1 MFPPSRP
8 RAATR
13 NLLSI
18 LARLSAQ
25 GSNKP
30 LFRKQQVERI
40 VNVAHDDG
48 TGLQR
53 LRGDAFVSAD
63 ADAERSRRQHQ
74 RVVAPV
80 ADGDDTVPAET
91 VDKVLFDLRLLQRGQ
106 DDDLASQVRQL
117 RARRAEGVA

>member
-1 MFPPSRP
+1 MFAPSRP

-30 LFRKQQVERI
+30 LFRKQQVERT
-40 VNVAHDDG
+40 VNVAHDDR

-63 ADAERSRRQHQ
+63 ADPERSRRQHQ

-80 ADGDDTVPAET
+80 ADRDDTVPAQT
-91 VDKVLFDLRLLQRGQ
+91 ADKALFALGLLQRRQ
-106 DDDLASQVRQL
+106 DDDLASRVRQL
-117 RARRAEGVA
+117 